1 LNAFIGRQKELA
13 VLDRLWDSDRAQF
26 LILYGRRRVGKTALL
41 AHWIR
46 ETGRRA
52 LYWVATPDSA
62 LAQLRSFSQAV
73 YNFANPTVLAPESF
87 TYATW
92 EQAWQEVARLAEHE
106 RLALFIDEFTY
117 LLEVTPALASHL
129 QHFWDQV
136 FQHSNLFLTISGSH
150 LGMML
155 REVMSYQAPLY
166 GRATAQM
173 HLRPL
178 PFGLTLT
185 AFPKYSAVD
194 RVALYAIF
202 GGIPAY
208 WERIEPQKSMSQ
220 NIKDQLLTPNNLM
233 QSEPRLLLQD
243 FISELHNYWAV
254 LRAIANHARTPKDI
268 SIYTGLPNVQVPKY
282 LGVLNEAGFV
292 ERRVS
297 ITASP
302 NSRTGRHHI
311 TDPYLRFYFRFLSSR
326 ERQLALELPE
336 QSLAEVSRHLIDF
349 IGTYTW
355 EELCR
360 EWTLRA
366 GAANILPF
374 MPDDVGSAWNADT
387 QIDVVGINFMEK
399 TLILGECKWTLSPVD
414 REVLSKL
421 VEEKTSKIIP
431 AHGNWRVY
439 YLGFSRSGW
448 TREALAYQKSV
459 QSQLPSGK
467 NWQGVGMRLV
477 DLKQVDHDLEKW
489 STYVEPGRDE
499 IKI

>member
-1 LNAFIGRQKELA
+1 MNTFIGRQKELS
-13 VLDRLWDSDRAQF
+13 VLDHLWDSNRAQF

-46 ETGRRA
+46 ETGHRA

-73 YNFANPTVLAPESF
+73 YNFANRASPAPESF
-87 TYATW
+87 TYASW
-92 EQAWQEVARLAEHE
+92 EQAWQEVARLADQE
-106 RLALFIDEFTY
+106 RMALFIDEFTY

-136 FQHSNLFLTISGSH
+136 FQHSNLFLSISGSH
-150 LGMML
+150 LGMMM
-155 REVMSYQAPLY
+155 REVISYQAPLY

-178 PFGLTLT
+178 PFGLTHT

-208 WERIEPQKSMSQ
+208 WERVEPQKSMSQ
-220 NIKDQLLTPNNLM
+220 NIKEQLLTPNNLM

-243 FISELHNYWAV
+243 FISEIHNYWAV
-254 LRAIANHARTPKDI
+254 LRAIANNARTPKDI
-268 SIYTGLPNVQVPKY
+268 STFTGLPNVQIPKY
-282 LGVLNEAGFV
+282 LSVLSEAGFV

-297 ITASP
+297 VTAP
-302 NSRTGRHHI
+302 ANSRTGRHHI
-311 TDPYLRFYFRFLSSR
+311 TDPYLRFYFRFLASR
-326 ERQLALELPE
+326 ERQLAMDLPE

-349 IGTYTW
+349 IGAHTW

-366 GAANILPF
+366 GAAKALPF
-374 MPDDVGSAWNADT
+374 LPDDVGSAWNAEA
-387 QIDVVGINFMEK
+387 QIDVVGINTMEK

-414 REVLSKL
+414 RDVLSKL
-421 VEEKTSKIIP
+421 IEQKTSKIVP
-431 AHGNWRVY
+431 EQGNWRVY
-439 YLGFSRSGW
+439 ILGFSRSGW
-448 TREALAYQKSV
+448 TSEAMAYQKSI
-459 QSQLPSGK
+459 QNLLPRGK
-467 NWQGVGMRLV
+467 NWQVVGIRLL
-477 DLKQVDHDLEKW
+477 DLKQVDHDLEAW
-489 STYVEPGRDE
+489 SAYVEPDQDE